1 MRDNNSKFF
10 ILFCFILLSGC
21 KAVSPPSFEEQ
32 SITYNRTMEQYK
44 INQIF
49 TNIIRAAED
58 RPLAFIDI
66 PSVLG
71 NANSSTTIGGTLGFS
86 SGGTLWDSLGF
97 SDLTAAG
104 INPEQMYSEGFTFT
118 QSSMDNATFWNVF
131 MTRIPIQ
138 KLVYFRGDNFQLSTK
153 LNA

>member
-10 ILFCFILLSGC
+10 ILFYFILLSGC

-71 NANSSTTIGGTLGFS
+71 NANISTRKRQF
-86 SGGTLWDSLGF
+86 
-97 SDLTAAG
+97 
-104 INPEQMYSEGFTFT
+104 IN
-118 QSSMDNATFWNVF
+118 NNWWNTWIF
-131 MTRIPIQ
+131 
-138 KLVYFRGDNFQLSTK
+138 FRGNFMG
-153 LNA
+153 